1 MDNGEEMTHPV
12 NFVLI
17 EKLFS
22 PQISDDEDETHP
34 NIDTPSLFRW
44 RHQARVERMEEQERE
59 KKQLE
64 EIKRNNAK
72 KAQELKEKL
81 TKQDGNLDELKK
93 SLDEVEKEQARLRR
107 EEEELKK
114 KEKMQPWNVDTIS
127 KDGFKKVKRRELFW
141 ARNILKII
149 SSYFRRSSTKVPST
163 RNRN

>member
-1 MDNGEEMTHPV
+1 
-12 NFVLI
+12 
-17 EKLFS
+17 
-22 PQISDDEDETHP
+22 
-34 NIDTPSLFRW
+34 
-44 RHQARVERMEEQERE
+44 MEEQERE

-127 KDGFKKVKRRELFW
+127 KDGFKKVNREIFLAKECFRNYFVLF
-141 ARNILKII
+141 
-149 SSYFRRSSTKVPST
+149 
-163 RNRN
+163 